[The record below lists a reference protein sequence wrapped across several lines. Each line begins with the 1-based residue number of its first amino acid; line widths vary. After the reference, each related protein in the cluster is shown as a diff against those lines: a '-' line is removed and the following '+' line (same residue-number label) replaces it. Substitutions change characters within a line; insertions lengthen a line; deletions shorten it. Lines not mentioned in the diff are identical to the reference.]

1 MPRRLTLL
9 VSLLVGVA
17 VFGLSLPFIILDPG
31 EVGWMFVGGL
41 DPSGHFLGWHMFRHD
56 AWHWPPGAITTFGH
70 PIGTSIALTDS
81 VPLVAFPLKV
91 ADAIL
96 PPVFQY
102 MGLWLLACYL
112 LQALFGALL
121 VATAT
126 PNAAL
131 QLLGAAFFALSPV
144 LLHRIGHQALCAH
157 WLLLAALWLYA
168 RCAIDGAP
176 RLAGWVV
183 LTGAVAATHPYLT
196 VQVLPVAVASALA
209 GGRGVSRL
217 PAGAAR
223 LALLGVTAA
232 AVWWL
237 AGYFVV
243 ESTEDLQQGGFGRL
257 SLNLAAPFI
266 APPGAWL
273 EGRLGL
279 TSLAHEQLEGYSYL
293 GLGGLVLAPIALATL
308 RWGPLRRFVSQHWFF
323 LLACLGLTLL
333 AAGPTITFDTR
344 VLAEYDAAWWGP
356 LAVFRSSGRVF
367 WIVYYAILFAGLT
380 ALVRGLR
387 VRWATLALAAIV
399 ALQAIDMA
407 GPRQTSRAMRAQ
419 QTESPLRSELWESV
433 APHYRHMVLH
443 PTNMCAADPGID
455 YRFLA
460 VLAGHAGTTIN
471 AGYAG
476 RYDAARLRA
485 YCQELEAT
493 LARGEVADD
502 TLYVV
507 TPAEMPRFLNLRVP
521 MACTPLDGYAICVT
535 ANSETRWRGQ

>member
-1 MPRRLTLL
+1 MPRSITRV

-17 VFGLSLPFIILDPG
+17 VFGLSLPFGILEPG
-31 EVGWMFVGGL
+31 AVGWMFVGGL

-56 AWHWPPGAITTFGH
+56 AWHWPPGAIANFGH

-81 VPLVAFPLKV
+81 VPLVAVPLKV

-102 MGLWLLACYL
+102 MGLWLLACYM
-112 LQALFGALL
+112 LQAFFGALL

-126 PNAAL
+126 PSATL

-144 LLHRIGHQALCAH
+144 LLNRIGHQALCAH

-183 LTGAVAATHPYLT
+183 LTCAVAATHPYLT
-196 VQVLPVAVASALA
+196 VQVLPVAVAAALA
-209 GGRGVSRL
+209 GSRGVSRL
-217 PAGAAR
+217 PAGAMR
-223 LALLGVTAA
+223 LVLLGATTT

-243 ESTEDLQQGGFGRL
+243 ESAEDLQQGGFGRL

-279 TSLAHEQLEGYSYL
+279 AGLAHEQLEGYSYL
-293 GLGGLVLAPIALATL
+293 GLGGLVLLAIALATL
-308 RWGPLRRFVSQHWFF
+308 RWGPLRRFVSEHSFV

-333 AAGPTITFDTR
+333 AASHTITFGTR

-367 WIVYYAILFAGLT
+367 WIVYYAILFTGLT
-380 ALVRGLR
+380 ALVKGLR
-387 VRWATLALAAIV
+387 APWATLALIAIV
-399 ALQAIDMA
+399 SLQAADMA
-407 GPRQTSRAMRAQ
+407 GPRRTSRTMRSQ
-419 QTESPLRSELWESV
+419 QTESPLRSELWETV
-433 APHYRHMVLH
+433 APHYRHLVLH
-443 PTNMCAADPGID
+443 PTNMCAAEPGID

-460 VLAGHAGTTIN
+460 VLAGHAGATIN

-485 YCQELEAT
+485 YCQDLEAT
-493 LARGEVADD
+493 LATGAVDDD

-507 TPAEMPRFLNLRVP
+507 TPAEVPRILSFSVP
-521 MACTPLDGYAICVT
+521 MACTPLDAYAICVT
-535 ANSETRWRGQ
+535 ANSATRWRGQ